1 MTNIAARI
9 DFLMETEK
17 LKSVLRRTQPAH
29 RDRRENSAEHSWSL
43 AVMAILFADL
53 ADEPVALEKVLEL
66 VTVHDLVEI
75 HAGDTFCYDPAA
87 NADKAAREQCAAD
100 VLFGSLPPEQRGRFR
115 GLWEEFESGATPEA
129 RFANALDRLLPLLQH
144 RAHRGAIWK
153 AHGIARPQVLNR
165 IAPVASIS
173 KGLHAYACGLVE
185 ESVRSGWLAEN

>member
-1 MTNIAARI
+1 MACTISARV

-29 RDRRENSAEHSWSL
+29 LDRQENSAEHSWSL
-43 AVMAILFADL
+43 AVMAILF
-53 ADEPVALEKVLEL
+53 
-66 VTVHDLVEI
+66 HDLVEN
-75 HAGDTFCYDPAA
+75 HAGDTFCYDLAA

-100 VLFGSLPPEQRGRFR
+100 VIFGCLPTEQRGRFR
-115 GLWEEFESGATPEA
+115 SLWEEFESAVTAEA

-144 RAHRGAIWK
+144 RSHRGAIWK
-153 AHGIARPQVLNR
+153 AHGIAKPQVLNR

-185 ESVRSGWLAEN
+185 ESARSGWLAES